1 MSIEL
6 GVSPGERVKIGKI
19 EGEIRSICLGL
30 PDGPRLII
38 TQDDGKIISIPI
50 KRKPVQKKKE
60 KAND

>member
-38 TQDDGKIISIPI
+38 IQDGGKIISIPV
-50 KRKPVQKKKE
+50 KRKPILRKKKE
-60 KAND
+60 KAK

>member
-6 GVSPGERVKIGKI
+6 GVRPGERVKIGKV